1 MPAKIIVLF
10 GKPKDPELFDR
21 QYWEEHIPIA
31 KQMPGLR
38 KYTVQ
43 KILPPPK
50 GDPAFYQVV
59 ELEFDNMQTLKT
71 ATSSQAGRE
80 STRHGAQ
87 IATGGMTILFA
98 ESKDAI

>member
-1 MPAKIIVLF
+1 MSAKIIVLF
-10 GKPKDPELFDR
+10 GKPTDPELFDK
-21 QYWEEHIPIA
+21 QYWEEHVPIA

-50 GDPAFYQVV
+50 GEAAFYQIV

-71 ATSSQAGRE
+71 ATASQPGRE

-87 IATGGMTILFA
+87 IATGGMTIMFA
-98 ESKDAI
+98 ESKDAV